1 MSQPSQRAQGT
12 QAGSWHRDQGTQG
25 LRPSS
30 HLGSKPP
37 KCSGWLLPLDAP
49 RGPHQ
54 PRSHM
59 LKGNGTSCSTPGT
72 QRALHGH
79 AGAAVLVLSLAHPR
93 SLTPQGCV
101 SPESADLSLAPE
113 ERGQL
118 KRKLKETPWQEQ
130 CCFSAAVQRTC
141 PSAPGTKTWE
151 VPLSSHPR
159 VPVPQLLTPR
169 WQ

>member
-1 MSQPSQRAQGT
+1 MSQPSQRAQGCRL
-12 QAGSWHRDQGTQG
+12 APGTGTRARRG

-30 HLGSKPP
+30 DLGSKPP

-59 LKGNGTSCSTPGT
+59 LKGNGTSCSTPGM

-79 AGAAVLVLSLAHPR
+79 AGAAVLVLSLAHQR

-101 SPESADLSLAPE
+101 SPESADLGLAPE

-118 KRKLKETPWQEQ
+118 KRKLKETPWREQ
-130 CCFSAAVQRTC
+130 RCFSAAVQRTC

-151 VPLSSHPR
+151 VPLGSHPR
-159 VPVPQLLTPR
+159 VPVPRLLTPHC
-169 WQ
+169 Q